1 MRQRF
6 GSLRQRSMARP
17 RGRDARLD
25 LSPRARLIAGW
36 LAAIV
41 LVLLIAGAVRL
52 FGGNADGTAVIPSA
66 SAASASPLPITFGTA
81 LGDDRLVPG
90 DRSTKR
96 FVIDDLFAYSVADA
110 EPASTVYVG
119 VRRTA
124 GGTPEQVQAAIEG
137 QAIPG
142 APGVIGFS
150 VPAVNLF
157 DAFGP
162 GTYEMHIALE
172 AEGPPIAVGTFEL
185 IAPDTSPS
193 ASSP

>member
-25 LSPRARLIAGW
+25 VSPRARLIGGW

-52 FGGNADGTAVIPSA
+52 FGGNADGTSVLPSA
-66 SAASASPLPITFGTA
+66 SAASVSPLPITFGTS

-90 DRSTKR
+90 DLSTKR
-96 FVIDDLFAYSVADA
+96 FIIDDLFAYSVADA
-110 EPASTVYVG
+110 APASTVYVA
-119 VRRTA
+119 VRRLA
-124 GGTPEQVQAAIEG
+124 GGAAEQVQAAIEG

-142 APGVIGFS
+142 GPGNIGFT

-172 AEGPPIAVGTFEL
+172 PEGQPIAIGTFEL
-185 IAPDTSPS
+185 IGADASPA
-193 ASSP
+193 ASGS